1 MTGADP
7 TRPISIEGSD
17 SSAASSAETA
27 DPWLF
32 GWRHRLFASPKAWT
46 PSRMTELLS
55 AAANKDAYRTL
66 RDDGAAS
73 VSDLEPVAP
82 PKKSFGKRGFA
93 PLYQWEGV
101 VEEVNGEGFR
111 ARLVPFEN
119 GQADPSRVEY
129 ADFEYDDLADESDPR
144 ACHPRSGLLL
154 DGRQGPGLGGLDF
167 QEVPRQV
174 PTAPAYQPVSRA
186 GGTARGRRSAV
197 GPRSRLN
204 RPRRPCPR
212 GDRDLRLRARLRGG
226 HLCPRRW

>member
-1 MTGADP
+1 
-7 TRPISIEGSD
+7 
-17 SSAASSAETA
+17 
-27 DPWLF
+27 
-32 GWRHRLFASPKAWT
+32 
-46 PSRMTELLS
+46 MTELLS

-129 ADFEYDDLADESDPR
+129 ADFEYDDLADESDR
-144 ACHPRSGLLL
+144 ELVTHGAVFYWTVG
-154 DGRQGPGLGGLDF
+154 
-167 QEVPRQV
+167 
-174 PTAPAYQPVSRA
+174 
-186 GGTARGRRSAV
+186 RGRDSGGSISKRSLV
-197 GPRSRLN
+197 RFRRLPPTSPYHA
-204 RPRRPCPR
+204 REARREAE
-212 GDRDLRLRARLRGG
+212 DLLSDLGAD
-226 HLCPRRW
+226 